1 MDNNIINKYLHD
13 VKESVDSINE
23 FIGEK
28 WQDLT
33 FSHLSIHS
41 L

>member
-1 MDNNIINKYLHD
+1 MDNVINKYLHD
-13 VKESVDSINE
+13 IKESVDSINV

-33 FSHLSIHS
+33 FSHFSIQA
-41 L
+41 LI